1 MGRGGARRGQ
11 RGRGRGAVVAPGR
24 HPRGPRPRRA
34 ADEPRARHGPA
45 RRLPG
50 ARRAPAAGA
59 HPRARR
65 GRARAH
71 GGWHRRNGI
80 ACLALL
86 VAHTVLITAGYALD
100 DGVSLTRETGDL
112 LTRYSGVLLAT
123 IGLGAARG
131 VVVTS
136 VVAVRRRLSY
146 RVWHALHVSRLP
158 RDRARRSAISSPPAA
173 SSRASRVAR
182 AYWWALYA
190 VALGALVGLR
200 LVLPVARSLRHR
212 LRIERVVPEAP
223 GVVSLEIGGVGL
235 ERLRGARG
243 PVAALALPRARAL
256 VGDAPVLAVGRAR
269 RAAAA
274 HHGQGRRRLHA
285 PARVAAGRDARDR
298 RGAVGRADE
307 RRAPPSAGRADRR
320 RRGHRA
326 DPRAARGHA
335 GRAGHDR
342 RHLPR
347 GQRGRRPL
355 PRRAR
360 RARAPARRRAALRAG
375 RAPRRRAAVGR
386 APAGAGARHRRPRRL
401 RLRAAADDRG
411 HAREPAPRRRLR
423 ARHIISEG
431 FGW

>member
-1 MGRGGARRGQ
+1 MSVLVAAN
-11 RGRGRGAVVAPGR
+11 AVVVVGLWWRQGGIREIHDA
-24 HPRGPRPRRA
+24 RRA
-34 ADEPRARHGPA
+34 ADEPRARHRAA

-59 HPRARR
+59 HPGARR

-71 GGWHRRNGI
+71 ER
-80 ACLALL
+80 
-86 VAHTVLITAGYALD
+86 VAPAQRDRVP
-100 DGVSLTRETGDL
+100 
-112 LTRYSGVLLAT
+112 
-123 IGLGAARG
+123 GAARRPHG
-131 VVVTS
+131 
-136 VVAVRRRLSY
+136 AHHGRLRARRRRLADA
-146 RVWHALHVSRLP
+146 RDRRPAHALLGCPAGHHRARPARRRRRQLGRGGPPPALLP
-158 RDRARRSAISSPPAA
+158 RVARAARLAPTSRSRWASAISSPPAA
-173 SSRASRVAR
+173 SSRASRSPAR
-182 AYWWALYA
+182 TGGRSTR

-223 GVVSLEIGGVGL
+223 GIVSLEIGGVGL
-235 ERLRGARG
+235 ERLPVPRG

-256 VGDAPVLAVGRAR
+256 VGDASVLAVGRAR

-307 RRAPPSAGRADRR
+307 RGAPAPAGRADRG

-347 GQRGRRPL
+347 GAARTTSSSATSSTSSRGGAAPSCTTSWASAAATSCCRPSTCRRWCPTSPAATSTSAGRR
-355 PRRAR
+355 
-360 RARAPARRRAALRAG
+360 G
-375 RAPRRRAAVGR
+375 
-386 APAGAGARHRRPRRL
+386 
-401 RLRAAADDRG
+401 
-411 HAREPAPRRRLR
+411 
-423 ARHIISEG
+423 
-431 FGW
+431 